1 MIVGL
6 LCHTPEADMLFD
18 GPLSRSMDRCPVLEV
33 LMFESL
39 SVERGGV
46 ALDVDYNRILRVAVK
61 IAKGL
66 IFASAGILQRPGIAY
81 AIEFDEVNQPG
92 SAQRF
97 GPDFTYVIHDALS
110 SNLEFTCYQ
119 SVRFRIST
127 TQQMVRPRHGFVPCL

>member
-1 MIVGL
+1 M
-6 LCHTPEADMLFD
+6 A
-18 GPLSRSMDRCPVLEV
+18 RSMDRCPVLEE

-46 ALDVDYNRILRVAVK
+46 ALDVVYNRILRVAVK

-92 SAQRF
+92 FAQRF
-97 GPDFTYVIHDALS
+97 GLDFTFVIHDALS
-110 SNLEFTCYQ
+110 SNLEFTFYQ
-119 SVRFRIST
+119 SVRFRVTT
-127 TQQMVRPRHGFVPCL
+127 TQQNG